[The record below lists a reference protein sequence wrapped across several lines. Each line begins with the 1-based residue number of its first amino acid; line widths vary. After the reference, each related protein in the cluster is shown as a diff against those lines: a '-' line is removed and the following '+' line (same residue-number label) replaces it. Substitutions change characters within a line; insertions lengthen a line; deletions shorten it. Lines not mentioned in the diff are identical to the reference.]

1 VKHVDGAE
9 VTAAGR
15 LNGYDVEELQEF
27 VSTGR
32 RDHQKA
38 ERNPVVTARWVGG
51 SRARVEGAGFSPL
64 HIGGDEEPSAM
75 KALLGCLAACDVEL
89 VTMHAT
95 LLGIQIEELTVES
108 RGHFTVRRLLGED
121 DAPPAGFDQVS
132 YTIRLKAPGA
142 TPKQVDRLRGLCERA
157 SPVGDTL
164 IRSVPLALEFIAE

>member
-1 VKHVDGAE
+1 MRHVDGPE
-9 VTAAGR
+9 VTAAKR
-15 LNGYDVEELQEF
+15 LNGYDVKELQES

-38 ERNPVVTARWVGG
+38 ERNPVVTARWVGRN
-51 SRARVEGAGFSPL
+51 RARVEGAGFSPL

-95 LLGIQIEELTVES
+95 LLGIQIDELTIES

-121 DAPPAGFDQVS
+121 EAPPAGFDQVS
-132 YTIRLKAPGA
+132 YTVRLKAPGA
-142 TPKQVDRLRGLCERA
+142 TREQVDRLRRLCERA

-164 IRSVPLALEFIAE
+164 IRSVPLTLEFVAE